1 MIAPTVRGHYGGSD
15 FRRAGALWHTE
26 GGGEWYGFAKN
37 GDQIKGKRGS
47 MSNRQDV
54 SLVGSPHLEEVRN
67 FLCSYQLCLDMLNLR
82 RYERKRAKRFSD
94 PCDCADILSGDEAYW
109 RARMFE
115 VGTLISR
122 MPNGREKLVLYWH
135 YVKGESFERIAGGFG
150 CSRRTSYRLHMRAL
164 ERAAVLFCEMREE
177 IFS

>member
-1 MIAPTVRGHYGGSD
+1 MGWRTLLRYGGTD
-15 FRRAGALWHTE
+15 FRKAEGLERKRWRARMVRICEKWRI
-26 GGGEWYGFAKN
+26 KS
-37 GDQIKGKRGS
+37 KGKRGF

-54 SLVGSPHLEEVRN
+54 SLAGSPHLEEVRN

-164 ERAAVLFCEMREE
+164 ERAAVLFYEMRGE